1 MENFDSSKEFLT
13 GVLDAIPETVFVKDE
28 KHVFVSVN
36 NAYCDFFGK
45 RKEEVIGKTDYD
57 LYLKGEVDVF
67 WEKDD
72 EVLNTGKT
80 NVNEENYTDSKGVRH
95 IIVTRKNR
103 YIDKDGNK
111 FIVGLIQDVTQER
124 RVEEVAA
131 VRTDELKRM
140 NKLMVDRENKM
151 LELKD
156 EIAFLKKKNSGQ

>member
-1 MENFDSSKEFLT
+1 MENFNSSKEFLT
-13 GVLDAIPETVFVKDE
+13 GVLDVIPATVFVKNK
-28 KHVFVSVN
+28 KHVFISVN
-36 NAYCDFFGK
+36 IAYCDFFGK

-57 LYLKGEVDVF
+57 LYLKREVDVF

-80 NVNEENYTDSKGVRH
+80 NINEENYTDSKGIRH
-95 IIVTRKNR
+95 IIVTRKSR

-111 FIVGLIQDVTQER
+111 FVVGLIQDVTQER
-124 RVEEVAA
+124 RVEEIAA

-151 LELKD
+151 LALKN
-156 EIAFLKKKNSGQ
+156 EIAFLKKKK